1 MHRHP
6 RAPGRSPV
14 RGIRLVTDNDPVVG
28 SALRPRMVNP
38 FNVTS
43 VYMAGIV
50 WVLMLIYWIC
60 VCFYV
65 FVGFNLFI

>member
-1 MHRHP
+1 
-6 RAPGRSPV
+6 
-14 RGIRLVTDNDPVVG
+14 
-28 SALRPRMVNP
+28 MVNP

-65 FVGFNLFI
+65 FVGFNLFIWSTRVGPEQGRLLRRVSQH